1 MGRGLS
7 DVPAWRVVAAVN
19 PLAFALALVLLG
31 FVMTDGAADTGAEQ
45 SVMPGEMAG
54 NPADDGTLYAARRYC
69 RFGNGGARNSQG
81 RGSH

>member
-19 PLAFALALVLLG
+19 PLAFALVLLG

-45 SVMPGEMAG
+45 SVMPGEKAG

-69 RFGNGGARNSQG
+69 RFGNGGTRNSQG